1 MPDMTDDQFLRR
13 LAAADPVDPAT
24 LPSAGDPAARH
35 LLDDILAAD
44 PIPTPAAEPFA
55 AAPTAGAADGEAAV
69 EVLELDRSPGGTRRG
84 LGRGR
89 ALLVASAAAVLLLV
103 GAVAV
108 LAPDSTPSALA
119 EVQGAAAATAD
130 ADSGR
135 IETTF
140 TLRYEGM
147 ADGAGGGEGTLTGD
161 FEAAY
166 NGSDLGF
173 SLRLGELPPE
183 IGAEMVEGMP
193 SVEDVRLVDDVIY
206 VQQGGQWMAID
217 TDGLLGEM
225 VARFVDP
232 RTVLDTV
239 QSLTETTEIGPAEID
254 GLDTTHYRSIVD
266 LGDESLAQSGWL
278 AFDGVGVEADGEV
291 TIDLY
296 VDGDGV
302 LRRFDLSG
310 DVRDPA
316 GGGSGTFEVTT
327 AFTDIG
333 ADIRIEVPDG
343 AVPFNPMED
352 LLQD

>member
-1 MPDMTDDQFLRR
+1 MTDDPFLRR

-35 LLDDILAAD
+35 LLDDILAAH
-44 PIPTPAAEPFA
+44 PIPTPAGEPLA
-55 AAPTAGAADGEAAV
+55 GAPTAGAAAGGATV
-69 EVLELDRSPGGTRRG
+69 EVLELDRSPGTRRG

-89 ALLVASAAAVLLLV
+89 TLLVASAAAVLLLV

-119 EVQGAAAATAD
+119 EVQGAAVATAD

-135 IETTF
+135 IESTF
-140 TLRYEGM
+140 TLDYEGL
-147 ADGAGGGEGTLTGD
+147 ADAAGPGEGTLTGD

-225 VARFVDP
+225 VARFIDP

-254 GLDTTHYRSIVD
+254 GLDTTHYRSMVD
-266 LGDESLAQSGWL
+266 LGDEPLAQSGWL

-291 TIDLY
+291 TIDLF

-302 LRRFDLSG
+302 LRRFDLTG

-333 ADIRIEVPDG
+333 GDIRIEAPQG

-352 LLQD
+352 LLGD